1 VAIELEWAAVAV
13 DALAHVDALVGHF
26 TRSARAH
33 FLVTVPVAMAR
44 VHRTHAHAAWC
55 ATLLADVMTLHLRV
69 ATEQMLRIAG
79 GNESDSFVRGTDR
92 RVETCFRDM
101 LDVVDVRDV
110 ACVALFA
117 AHVEWAL
124 DTLTICGHSDDN
136 TRRTAAA
143 GSLPMLLDWAAAT
156 TTPQLVRRHQL
167 PLWAR
172 IQFCHAHVLLHDAGG
187 TTALPIILR
196 TLHTLLTA
204 DVGDTTRQE
213 RVDDSTLDDALRLRR
228 ALACDAAREVIA
240 ILLHTYLPALMA
252 RTVLIA
258 GAATWGRFRM
268 HGHAL
273 FIDDGT
279 LVLGTDTVAIAA
291 ALVSLL
297 SADERPIPA
306 RTPADHVLCALAT
319 CCQTLIDTENGISA
333 EKEGGVERTA
343 AYRSDAGCDAAVTA
357 DRRDKYS
364 SSLRY
369 RVVVRPDARGLPPY
383 RYSRHAAYAQPYCQQ
398 R

>member
-1 VAIELEWAAVAV
+1 MLRCGVGNSVACRTLALGRAHAMLGSPAVAHLMRGALVPEAAREVAALATKLLSEATTVAVPLRDVTMALLVLAAVAIELEWAAVAV

-44 VHRTHAHAAWC
+44 VPRTHAHAAWC
-55 ATLLADVMTLHLRV
+55 ATLLADAMTLHLRV
-69 ATEQMLRIAG
+69 ATEQVLRMAG

-92 RVETCFRDM
+92 RVEACFRDM

-124 DTLTICGHSDDN
+124 DTLTICGHSDDS

-213 RVDDSTLDDALRLRR
+213 RVGDSSSRRRVATATRARLRCR
-228 ALACDAAREVIA
+228 TGGYRHFAA
-240 ILLHTYLPALMA
+240 
-252 RTVLIA
+252 
-258 GAATWGRFRM
+258 
-268 HGHAL
+268 
-273 FIDDGT
+273 
-279 LVLGTDTVAIAA
+279 
-291 ALVSLL
+291 
-297 SADERPIPA
+297 
-306 RTPADHVLCALAT
+306 HVLT
-319 CCQTLIDTENGISA
+319 RVNGPD
-333 EKEGGVERTA
+333 R
-343 AYRSDAGCDAAVTA
+343 A
-357 DRRDKYS
+357 DRGCRNMGSISNARPRAVHRRWNAGPWHRHRRDCS
-364 SSLRY
+364 RAGLA
-369 RVVVRPDARGLPPY
+369 PQRG
-383 RYSRHAAYAQPYCQQ
+383 
-398 R
+398 